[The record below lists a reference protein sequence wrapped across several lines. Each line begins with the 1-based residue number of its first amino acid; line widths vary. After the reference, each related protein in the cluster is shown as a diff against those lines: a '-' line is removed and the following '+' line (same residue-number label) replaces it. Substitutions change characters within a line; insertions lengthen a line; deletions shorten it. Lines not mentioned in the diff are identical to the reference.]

1 MRDTA
6 KSGVRESGYNPKR
19 HHHAPHSNAEAKA
32 KAKLEDEAR
41 SMAKAKPKPDETKAD
56 EAKAD
61 EVPPYSQLARLSS
74 RGAANS
80 PPRGAASAGVERY
93 YSIAP
98 ASPVPHGLHERRPKE
113 MPWLRLQHPGDR
125 MPSLLQKRFEWLWRM
140 GMIYLLT
147 IWWAVSPAV
156 NKSYYFG
163 TWPILANFYGTFVLR
178 PTIGDSV
185 LSAIEMTRGCVIGYV
200 VAFVITELTL
210 ALDDSLIQSE
220 AWSKALLGVLTFL
233 SMAFVAGAPYLTKC
247 ELQMLMFSVVNAV
260 VFNTY
265 ARIQKVHRPESLT
278 LDARYDCWEHPFLE
292 LISVLV
298 GMVIGLLVA
307 FFPYGQWAINEL
319 RARMEYQ
326 SRAISALLRTQH
338 GIALTNSTTAVSQSI
353 QIAKALHDNA
363 AQMND
368 LVRFACYEIFYQ
380 REHMAR
386 LRDAIEHF
394 DRQLQLLLSKGQTVH
409 TRLDEGDA
417 TEQIVQTKFLAQMEE
432 SWETLEKAVDDVNL
446 EVLLSEREHRQIR
459 PGILLQLKFRIE
471 CFDKSITNARVEALY
486 DSAQKLNKV
495 EVERHA
501 RRMAH
506 LFFVHEHAESLME
519 IHRADGNKQAYD
531 QITPKPNGNWIP
543 IRCGEE
549 ENKSEEEDTQAAED
563 SASEQLT
570 CSTFLH
576 LMRSLFLYVAATGG
590 ERNTWADKMTAQ
602 EKKQTLKIIAAV
614 TIAMLF
620 QLIEK
625 LRNSA
630 MINGQ
635 GASML
640 ITIIFVL
647 NCDAGSS
654 MRIGLQRMYGSL
666 LGSAYGLFLLSL
678 RADCCSAGDVSC
690 NGAILVVGLTIWGA
704 LCGPYILPSTDS
716 QDYQTIVACFTA
728 PIIAVGFDPGAR
740 QSAVTNRILAAVL
753 GVVTFVGIELI
764 KPESMRERQMID
776 QGKVLSSI
784 AEALEFVMAPGAK
797 ERPNK
802 VIERRTLIRC
812 FESQET
818 QPANMGASKGLS
830 LVKSLVGVL
839 GSAKAERDLGRPP
852 FPQHLYKEILDLE
865 QKILQN
871 CVIMRMGWLLTGFG
885 RPETLD
891 QSTSINID
899 DVDASPRTQSSPP
912 RSPRSK
918 LRRVIYADNNL
929 PTLRGKLRDG
939 IKVLQKNF
947 KEVGNRWN
955 DEDSKKERE
964 DSFDGAVKAVLELLD
979 KGDEEDPH
987 ARHGII
993 FSLYRRRDH
1002 WEKLEEGRRG
1012 KRSNEEEVT
1021 NQFYEE
1027 ISMRFNET
1035 HQQLPDDMAR
1045 GICVLYY
1052 YYKVIQAI
1060 NSQLN
1065 HMRWRLSFNS

>member
-338 GIALTNSTTAVSQSI
+338 GIALTNSATAVSESI
-353 QIAKALHDNA
+353 QIAKTLHDNA
-363 AQMND
+363 VQIND
-368 LVRFACYEIFYQ
+368 LVRFACFEIFY
-380 REHMAR
+380 RKEHMAR

-409 TRLDEGDA
+409 TRL
-417 TEQIVQTKFLAQMEE
+417 V
-432 SWETLEKAVDDVNL
+432 
-446 EVLLSEREHRQIR
+446 
-459 PGILLQLKFRIE
+459 
-471 CFDKSITNARVEALY
+471 
-486 DSAQKLNKV
+486 
-495 EVERHA
+495 
-501 RRMAH
+501 AH
-506 LFFVHEHAESLME
+506 
-519 IHRADGNKQAYD
+519 
-531 QITPKPNGNWIP
+531 
-543 IRCGEE
+543 
-549 ENKSEEEDTQAAED
+549 
-563 SASEQLT
+563 
-570 CSTFLH
+570 
-576 LMRSLFLYVAATGG
+576 MRSA
-590 ERNTWADKMTAQ
+590 
-602 EKKQTLKIIAAV
+602 
-614 TIAMLF
+614 
-620 QLIEK
+620 
-625 LRNSA
+625 
-630 MINGQ
+630 
-635 GASML
+635 
-640 ITIIFVL
+640 
-647 NCDAGSS
+647 
-654 MRIGLQRMYGSL
+654 LQ
-666 LGSAYGLFLLSL
+666 
-678 RADCCSAGDVSC
+678 
-690 NGAILVVGLTIWGA
+690 
-704 LCGPYILPSTDS
+704 
-716 QDYQTIVACFTA
+716 
-728 PIIAVGFDPGAR
+728 
-740 QSAVTNRILAAVL
+740 
-753 GVVTFVGIELI
+753 
-764 KPESMRERQMID
+764 
-776 QGKVLSSI
+776 
-784 AEALEFVMAPGAK
+784 
-797 ERPNK
+797 
-802 VIERRTLIRC
+802 
-812 FESQET
+812 
-818 QPANMGASKGLS
+818 
-830 LVKSLVGVL
+830 
-839 GSAKAERDLGRPP
+839 
-852 FPQHLYKEILDLE
+852 
-865 QKILQN
+865 
-871 CVIMRMGWLLTGFG
+871 
-885 RPETLD
+885 
-891 QSTSINID
+891 
-899 DVDASPRTQSSPP
+899 
-912 RSPRSK
+912 
-918 LRRVIYADNNL
+918 
-929 PTLRGKLRDG
+929 
-939 IKVLQKNF
+939 
-947 KEVGNRWN
+947 
-955 DEDSKKERE
+955 
-964 DSFDGAVKAVLELLD
+964 
-979 KGDEEDPH
+979 
-987 ARHGII
+987 
-993 FSLYRRRDH
+993 
-1002 WEKLEEGRRG
+1002 
-1012 KRSNEEEVT
+1012 
-1021 NQFYEE
+1021 
-1027 ISMRFNET
+1027 
-1035 HQQLPDDMAR
+1035 
-1045 GICVLYY
+1045 
-1052 YYKVIQAI
+1052 
-1060 NSQLN
+1060 
-1065 HMRWRLSFNS
+1065 